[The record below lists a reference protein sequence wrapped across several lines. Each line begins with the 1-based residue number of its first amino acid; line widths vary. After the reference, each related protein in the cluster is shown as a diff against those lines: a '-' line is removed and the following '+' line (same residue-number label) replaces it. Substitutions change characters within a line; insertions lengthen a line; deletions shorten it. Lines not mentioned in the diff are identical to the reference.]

1 MGKFNYYSFLCIK
14 IIAIIFYSLIY
25 FIIGFVSSLLLNKYI
40 PITKE
45 EEKEDNPK
53 NIPILKLLVE
63 CILIFSFVSVIFFF
77 LRKIIKHIPYPLQ
90 GISGFDKGLLKEL
103 NGVALLAPI
112 FMTFQVKF
120 VKKLSI
126 IKKKLKL

>member
-40 PITKE
+40 PITKQ

>member
-45 EEKEDNPK
+45 EEKEDNPD
-53 NIPILKLLVE
+53 NIPIFKLLLE
-63 CILIFSFVSVIFFF
+63 CILIFSFVSVIFYF
-77 LRKIIKHIPYPLQ
+77 LRKIIKHIPYPFQ
-90 GISGFDKGLLKEL
+90 GFSGFDTSHLKEL

>member
-1 MGKFNYYSFLCIK
+1 MGKSNYYSFLCIK

-45 EEKEDNPK
+45 EEKDENPE
-53 NIPILKLLVE
+53 NIPILKLLLE
-63 CILIFSFVSVIFFF
+63 CILIFSFVSVIFYF

-126 IKKKLKL
+126 IKKKLNL